1 MPNSLAFHNLLV
13 KNVVKGLMQNVL
25 KCFLLILTKHQTL
38 SLIETQ
44 VL

>member
-1 MPNSLAFHNLLV
+1 MPKLLDFHNLLV
-13 KNVVKGLMQNVL
+13 KNVVQGLMQNVL
-25 KCFLLILTKHQTL
+25 KCFLLILTKDQTL